1 MVKVHNSKGIAN
13 RTGPESCGAHREM
26 RDEALTGEPAG
37 QPLSRE
43 SNYFRVTH
51 PGEGTEDTKRRAS
64 MQELLSLSGNS
75 RAEEEIIQKLANASL
90 LTTDRDLTHK
100 DALWK

>member
-1 MVKVHNSKGIAN
+1 
-13 RTGPESCGAHREM
+13 
-26 RDEALTGEPAG
+26 
-37 QPLSRE
+37 
-43 SNYFRVTH
+43 
-51 PGEGTEDTKRRAS
+51 